1 MPAGLA
7 KADCLVDHLSPL
19 GIRHPEHF
27 EEVSSLGTRCIDPM
41 QHVAEEAAAA
51 CAIARI
57 DHDLQVRQWPP
68 LGGGAWS
75 NFLDDG
81 MARRR
86 VSA

>member
-1 MPAGLA
+1 
-7 KADCLVDHLSPL
+7 
-19 GIRHPEHF
+19 
-27 EEVSSLGTRCIDPM
+27 M